1 MKRSREYK
9 TLRALA
15 MAVLVVCFG
24 AGLTPPVLSQDAKPE
39 AAASK
44 PSSKKSSSKKKSRS
58 KKAQSNKAVDY
69 RKIIGPNQCAE
80 CHKEETEIWKKTHH
94 FKTFKN
100 MPRSKEARAIADK
113 MKIKRIKSESLC
125 LNCHFTT
132 QIKKKKKK
140 PVAGISC
147 ESCHSPGKDWYKVHS
162 EFSGKTEK
170 TESRAEE
177 AARWKKADKLGMIRP
192 SSIYKL
198 AKNCYSCHVVPH
210 ETLVN
215 VGGHPAGSAFELVSW
230 SQGEVRHNTWYSKGQ
245 NKKATPGR
253 RRILYVI
260 GLAVEL
266 ETALRAVGSAT
277 ESKDYAFRMARRADA
292 ARKKMKAVAKALP
305 DVPEVSR
312 LADAGYAAGL
322 KLQNRKAL
330 TAAADQVAKEAL
342 ALVAKHDGSQFAAL
356 DRMIPGEEKYKGKQ
370 PKSSGKQAKN
380 EAR

>member
-1 MKRSREYK
+1 MNRLRKYK
-9 TLRALA
+9 TLHALLL
-15 MAVLVVCFG
+15 AVLVTCLG
-24 AGLTPPVLSQDAKPE
+24 AGLSLPVLSQDAKPE

-44 PSSKKSSSKKKSRS
+44 PSSKKAPSKKKTRS
-58 KKAQSNKAVDY
+58 KKRQSINTVDY

-94 FKTFKN
+94 FKTFKD

-210 ETLVN
+210 EELVN
-215 VGGHPAGSAFELVSW
+215 VGGHPAGSPFELVSW

-245 NKKATPGR
+245 NKKASPNR
-253 RRILYVI
+253 RRILYVV
-260 GLAVEL
+260 GVAVEL

-277 ESKDYAFRMARRADA
+277 ESEEYAFRMARRADA
-292 ARKKMKAVAKALP
+292 ARKKMKAVAKALA
-305 DVPEVSR
+305 DVPEVAR
-312 LADAGYAAGL
+312 LAEAGYAAGL
-322 KLQNRKAL
+322 KLNNKKAL
-330 TAAADQVAKEAL
+330 NAAADQVAKEAL
-342 ALVAKHDGSQFAAL
+342 ALVAKHDGSQLAAL
-356 DRMIPGEEKYKGKQ
+356 DRMIPGEDKYKGEQ
-370 PKSSGKQAKN
+370 AKSDGKQAKN